1 MVERRRDS
9 CRSERQQQNTETHSA
24 GYAAACYFPRATS
37 YKTRFGWKPNA
48 LRAIIPLALV
58 VVGSA
63 VALWSLGLSFRSA
76 LLNIQPVSSR
86 IGSSAFDADGTIGAG
101 GRDMNALSA
110 DQLAIALSLRQLG
123 KPRESVS
130 VTRRADDETLGG
142 SNAGDAEAVASAR
155 AADDAATRG
164 DEGAEGQVMEG
175 VMEQGEIVTAVA
187 GGMAEGTRKAT
198 GAEMEA
204 DGHAEE
210 QKEEGESGDA
220 GGAAEDAAEPDEYR
234 PPTIIGKLPKP
245 GSRRAVALR
254 NILQLD
260 IVAANTTA
268 SAKASML
275 VPARPTSASKPQDG
289 FQALRA
295 WLSKQKKRALRDGST
310 SARRGADKLRL
321 GVVNLDA
328 TDTKRARARFPEAVF
343 RPLPFS
349 APPAD
354 LTWVQLF
361 PEWIDEKNPK
371 PCPALPWPQWA
382 GPGNGTVMWPDSEG
396 DNNGADEVGD
406 DEESARRAGSERSG
420 NGAAWSVREEHEVDA
435 LIVRVP
441 CEGLSVFNA
450 SWARDVAR
458 HHLLLLAASGLAAQS
473 QVTDF
478 PVLLLTHCLP
488 PPSIFHCSH
497 LVASVAASWLFAIP
511 PPAMRARLRNAPVGT
526 CQLYP
531 TPPRLPPATSPAPQV
546 GTEKQAWATVLHSSD
561 KYICGALALARS
573 LRRVGTRHEMVAFV
587 SKEVSQRAQRSLAL
601 AGWKVVAVGRMRSSF
616 KASSNYCKYNHSK
629 LRLWQM
635 AQYSKLIFLDTDMLV
650 LRNLDHLFAMPELTA
665 VSNNQFQFNGGLLV
679 VDPSPCTFAML
690 KDALALFET
699 YNDCEQGLLNELY
712 PWWHRLPQ
720 STNFLKFAWS
730 SDPEVLAHRR
740 ATLSAQPPVVDMVH
754 YLGAKPWYC
763 YRDFDCNLLST
774 ERQFADDLA
783 FDMWWKVHDEMS
795 EEEQQQCWMPTW
807 TKAALRAAMEKM
819 RLLKEDPRL
828 WNVTIADPR
837 DNKCRDWEEK
847 YSCDWRAMQSV
858 LDEPKHFRF

>member
-9 CRSERQQQNTETHSA
+9 CRPERQQHNTETHSTECTA
-24 GYAAACYFPRATS
+24 SYFPRTTS
-37 YKTRFGWKPNA
+37 YKTRFGLKPNT
-48 LRAIIPLALV
+48 LRAVIPLALV

-76 LLNIQPVSSR
+76 LLNIQPVASR
-86 IGSSAFDADGTIGAG
+86 IGSSAFDADGTIGATG
-101 GRDMNALSA
+101 GSELNALSA

-130 VTRRADDETLGG
+130 VTRRADDETPGG
-142 SNAGDAEAVASAR
+142 SNAQDAEAGASAR
-155 AADDAATRG
+155 AADNVATRG
-164 DEGAEGQVMEG
+164 DEGAQGEVME
-175 VMEQGEIVTAVA
+175 VVVEQGEVVTAAA
-187 GGMAEGTRKAT
+187 GGIAEGTGRAT
-198 GAEMEA
+198 GAEIEG
-204 DGHAEE
+204 DTHAEE
-210 QKEEGESGDA
+210 QQEEGESGEV
-220 GGAAEDAAEPDEYR
+220 GGAADDAAEPVEYR

-254 NILQLD
+254 NILQFD
-260 IVAANTTA
+260 IVAANSTA
-268 SAKASML
+268 GGDRSKASML

-295 WLSKQKKRALRDGST
+295 WLSKQKKRALRDEST
-310 SARRGADKLRL
+310 STRRGADKLRL

-328 TDTKRARARFPEAVF
+328 ADTKSARARFPEAVF
-343 RPLPFS
+343 RALPFS

-354 LTWVQLF
+354 LKWAQLF
-361 PEWIDEKNPK
+361 PEWIDEKQPK

-382 GPGNGTVMWPDSEG
+382 GPGNGTVMWPDSEV
-396 DNNGADEVGD
+396 DNNGADKEGVD
-406 DEESARRAGSERSG
+406 DEEAGRGGSEGSG
-420 NGAAWSVREEHEVDA
+420 DGAAWSVREEHEVDA

-458 HHLLLLAASGLAAQS
+458 HHLLLLAASGLAAQVRHGKEGDRERRGES
-473 QVTDF
+473 GCERRGRD
-478 PVLLLTHCLP
+478 
-488 PPSIFHCSH
+488 SE
-497 LVASVAASWLFAIP
+497 
-511 PPAMRARLRNAPVGT
+511 
-526 CQLYP
+526 
-531 TPPRLPPATSPAPQV
+531 APQA
-546 GTEKQAWATVLHSSD
+546 GTEKKAWATVLHSSD

-573 LRRVGTRHEMVAFV
+573 LRRVGTRHELVAFV
-587 SKEVSQRAQRSLAL
+587 SKEVSQRAQRSLTL

-699 YNDCEQGLLNELY
+699 YKDCEQGLLNELY

-730 SDPEVLAHRR
+730 NKPEDLAQRR
-740 ATLSAQPPVVDMVH
+740 ATLAAQPPVVDMVH

>member
-1 MVERRRDS
+1 MVERRR
-9 CRSERQQQNTETHSA
+9 ERQQQNTETHSSA
-24 GYAAACYFPRATS
+24 YVACYFPRAAS
-37 YKTRFGWKPNA
+37 YKARFGLKSNT
-48 LRAIIPLALV
+48 LRAVIPLALV

-63 VALWSLGLSFRSA
+63 VALWSLGLSFKSA
-76 LLNIQPVSSR
+76 LLNIQPVASR
-86 IGSSAFDADGTIGAG
+86 IGSSAFDADGTIGAAG

-130 VTRRADDETLGG
+130 ITSRVDDETPGG
-142 SNAGDAEAVASAR
+142 SNAQDAEAGASTR

-164 DEGAEGQVMEG
+164 DEGARGEGKEG
-175 VMEQGEIVTAVA
+175 DVEQNGEMITAAA
-187 GGMAEGTRKAT
+187 GGIAEGTGGGT
-198 GAEMEA
+198 GAEME
-204 DGHAEE
+204 GERQAEE
-210 QKEEGESGDA
+210 IKEEGESGDA
-220 GGAAEDAAEPDEYR
+220 DGAAEDAAEPVEYR
-234 PPTIIGKLPKP
+234 PPTAIGKLPKP

-260 IVAANTTA
+260 IVVTNTTA
-268 SAKASML
+268 GGDKSKASML
-275 VPARPTSASKPQDG
+275 VPARPASASKPQDG

-295 WLSKQKKRALRDGST
+295 WLSKQKKRALRDEST
-310 SARRGADKLRL
+310 SGRRGAGKLRL
-321 GVVNLDA
+321 GLVNLDA
-328 TDTKRARARFPEAVF
+328 ADTKSARARFPEAEF

-354 LTWVQLF
+354 LTWAQLF
-361 PEWIDEKNPK
+361 PEWIDEKNRK

-382 GPGNGTVMWPDSEG
+382 GPGNGTVMWPDNEADINGSDKAG
-396 DNNGADEVGD
+396 DG
-406 DEESARRAGSERSG
+406 EESAGRAGSEVG
-420 NGAAWSVREEHEVDA
+420 GDGAAWSVREEHEVDA

-473 QVTDF
+473 QVTEF

-488 PPSIFHCSH
+488 PPNIFHCTH

-511 PPAMRARLRNAPVGT
+511 PPVMRARLRNAPIGT

-531 TPPRLPPATSPAPQV
+531 MPPRLPPATSPAPQP

-601 AGWKVVAVGRMRSSF
+601 AGWKVVAVGRMRSNF

-690 KDALALFET
+690 KDALALFQT

-730 SDPEVLAHRR
+730 SKPEHLAQRR

-783 FDMWWKVHDEMS
+783 FEMWWKVHDEMS

-828 WNVTIADPR
+828 WNVTIKDPR